1 MPRRRPAPRRC
12 WAPPLATLA
21 CLATAAASGP
31 ARGDDQRV
39 ALRAELGAEYD
50 SNVHRREGTSG
61 SGGATA
67 VGSPLARAV
76 LGWTASDRLGQ
87 SQDVAFSILGGAKI
101 FAVED
106 ARSENVGV
114 VETSGSWRLSLNER
128 TRLGVSGVYY
138 EAIQTGTRTEQQLS
152 GEARDFRSLSP
163 TARLLRGVG
172 DYGTLALGG
181 GYRWFVYKPS
191 HDYDFGAPV
200 LSAEYLYNRE
210 TSDGAADWEVSV
222 GAGVELRR
230 FSGVRLLRTSADCT
244 TQACTLMADAAGT
257 LHRDQFSSGHITVT
271 RTGRLLLGAGYVLQ
285 WNRSNSYS
293 ESLVRHVGTARFA
306 TSLPFDFYLA
316 ARAELVY
323 VRYANPVALLG
334 GTSGQAYATIEDENR
349 SHLRAELTRD
359 LGARLQ
365 LIARYSLY
373 LNPLGGQVT
382 YRRHTGT
389 LSLAFSID

>member
-1 MPRRRPAPRRC
+1 MPRSRPASRRC
-12 WAPPLATLA
+12 WAPALATLA
-21 CLATAAASGP
+21 CLTTAAASLD
-31 ARGDDQRV
+31 AHADDQRV
-39 ALRAELGAEYD
+39 ALRAELGTEYD

-61 SGGATA
+61 AGAA
-67 VGSPLARAV
+67 VVGSPLGRAV
-76 LGWTASDRLGQ
+76 LGWTATDRLAQG
-87 SQDVAFSILGGAKI
+87 QDVAFSILGAAKV

-106 ARSENVGV
+106 ARSENVGI

-128 TRLGVSGVYY
+128 TRLGLSGAYY
-138 EAIQTGTRTEQQLS
+138 EAIQAGTRTEQQLS

-163 TARLLRGVG
+163 AARLVRTLG
-172 DYGTLALGG
+172 DNGTLTLGG

-191 HDYDFGAPV
+191 RDYDFEAPV
-200 LSAEYLYNRE
+200 LSAEYLFNRE
-210 TSDGAADWEVSV
+210 TADGVADWEVAV

-230 FSGVRLLRTSADCT
+230 FSGARLLRTSADCT
-244 TQACTLMADAAGT
+244 TAACTLSLDPAGT
-257 LHRDQFSSGHITVT
+257 RHQDQFSSAHLTVT
-271 RTGRLLLGAGYVLQ
+271 RTGRVLLGAGYSIQ
-285 WNRSNSYS
+285 WNRSNSYP

-359 LGARLQ
+359 LGTRLQ
-365 LIARYSLY
+365 LVGRYSLY
-373 LNPLGGQVT
+373 VNPLGGQVT
-382 YRRHTGT
+382 YRRQTAT
-389 LSLAFSID
+389 LSLAFSLD